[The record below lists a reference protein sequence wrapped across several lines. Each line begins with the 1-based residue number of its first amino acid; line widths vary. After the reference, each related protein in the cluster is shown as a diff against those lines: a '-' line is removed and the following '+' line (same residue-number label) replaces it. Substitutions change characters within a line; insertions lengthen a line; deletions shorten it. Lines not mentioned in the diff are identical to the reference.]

1 MIKSFRHILALEDL
15 RADIHVARFQ
25 TDLSFLNALLGNLL
39 QLIESLLTVAGLMTS
54 GLRHSAHP
62 LQFPSVQVVGPH
74 DFSPCIVDA
83 FLPFLQIIRIVA
95 TVSIDG
101 TVVQLQNQV
110 THLVQE
116 ITVVCHHQQ
125 CFVPSCQITLQ
136 PFNHLQIEMVRG
148 LVENQQVG
156 FCNQHVG

>member
-1 MIKSFRHILALEDL
+1 
-15 RADIHVARFQ
+15 
-25 TDLSFLNALLGNLL
+25 
-39 QLIESLLTVAGLMTS
+39 MTS

-62 LQFPSVQVVGPH
+62 LQFPSVQVVGSH
-74 DFSPCIVDA
+74 DLGPCIVDA
-83 FLPFLQIIRIVA
+83 FLPFLQIICIVA
-95 TVSIDG
+95 TISIDG

-136 PFNHLQIEMVRG
+136 PFNHLQVEMVRG
-148 LVENQQVG
+148 LIENQQVG